1 MSNAGV
7 PGQHREGDGKVERPA
22 AVAAVR
28 EGLEDVAAGRTRPAR
43 EALDELARKYK
54 LRPAKDRLG
63 RPPRPA

>member
-1 MSNAGV
+1 M
-7 PGQHREGDGKVERPA
+7 
-22 AVAAVR
+22 AAVR